1 VIQGFADGLIVPAAA
16 LAFLGWLVP
25 RILSLVFPEG
35 VKPLI
40 LLAVVSFAVMMAI
53 SMATFVGLYVLR
65 GAPFSELFGAGAV
78 DGLFHFL
85 RLGLASTLLWA
96 PLMILSIAGLPKHW
110 VKETW

>member
-1 VIQGFADGLIVPAAA
+1 MIQGFADGLIVPAAA

-25 RILSLVFPEG
+25 RILSLIFPEG
-35 VKPLI
+35 VRALL
-40 LLAVVSFAVMMAI
+40 LLALTSFVALLAL
-53 SMATFVGLYVLR
+53 SMAAFIGLYVLR
-65 GAPFSELFGAGAV
+65 GVPFSELFYAGPM